1 MFILLQESS
10 GIGAQQIII
19 GLFALAFLAIVFLAI
34 RSILLWYWRVDVIV
48 RNQEAQTGL
57 LQRQNDLMEE
67 QTEVLKGLKA
77 QIGNYPYDPNDEV
90 LKP

>member
-67 QTEVLKGLKA
+67 QTEVLKELKA